1 MTKKTLYIYR
11 HGRTRYNLEHRVQ
24 GRGVNSSLDAHGL
37 AQRDAFFEHYQAEGF
52 ELLLASSLKRSQ
64 ESIAPFGLQLEQDI
78 WHWPE
83 LDEVS
88 WGIFEGQASTP
99 EMHQNYKSLM
109 NTWGR
114 GEYSARIPQGE
125 SALEMAGR
133 LRLALHKIEQLP
145 QQKILICTHGATLSF
160 LSALLQG
167 QELKALRQYK
177 HHNTG
182 LSIFEQD
189 GPHYRLK
196 TQNEIEHLRL
206 RNLLD

>member
-37 AQRDAFFEHYQAEGF
+37 AQRDAFFEHYKSEGF

-99 EMHQNYKSLM
+99 KMHQNYKALM
-109 NTWGR
+109 NAWGR
-114 GEYSARIPQGE
+114 GEYKARIPKGE

-167 QELKALRQYK
+167 QELKALQQYK

-196 TQNEIEHLRL
+196 AQNEIEHLRL